1 VEGTLNG
8 VVLLIMKRT
17 FNDFPAGLKRDS
29 SLHLIL
35 YNILLHCDRDPHRIP
50 NKELFNLAPHPTNHF
65 LKPRPVNPPH
75 LQQSEILPFPYGLII
90 LD

>member
-29 SLHLIL
+29 SHA
-35 YNILLHCDRDPHRIP
+35 
-50 NKELFNLAPHPTNHF
+50 FNTSPHPTP
-65 LKPRPVNPPH
+65 LR
-75 LQQSEILPFPYGLII
+75 
-90 LD
+90 